1 MADNSIFSK
10 EVLDELTVSEGNSN
24 NVPVTVLGKTFAND
38 DERREYFRGEL
49 RKKLPELKKIDG
61 YPIGDD
67 DDIVNLS
74 DPPYYTACPN
84 PWINDFIKEWEADK
98 ARLQAEGKRTA
109 DFEVK
114 EPYSSDVTEGKNNPI
129 YNAHSYHTKV
139 PHPAIMRYI
148 LHYTQPGDIIFDG
161 FCGTGMTGVAAN
173 MCEHPSEEFKLK
185 IESESNVRWGKRNA
199 IQSDISPVASLIC
212 ANLNSPISQSDVF
225 ERIENIINDVELK
238 YGWLYKTKDSSGF
251 LHDINYVV
259 WSDVFVCPSCSN
271 KVVFYDAAVD
281 HSSGKVSDEFSC
293 PHCGTILTKRNA
305 KKSFST
311 LYDTILDSTISVQ
324 EKKPVFINYQSGK
337 KSYNKP
343 LNEEDIALIQ
353 KADEL
358 SKNFSI
364 TKDRMIDGAEGRRN
378 DRQGL
383 THVHHFYFSRSLI
396 IFEEIL
402 SRCNDKEI
410 RFLIN
415 SQLINVS
422 KLNRFR
428 PGVSFPYNP
437 LSGTLYIGSQIS
449 ESNVFVALKNKLK
462 RIKTL
467 IPEIGAKNITSDES
481 ATSVSIHNNSVDYIF
496 TDPPFGANIP
506 YSELNFIQESW
517 LRVKTNTEKEAIVN
531 QSYHKTLFDYQVLM
545 TESLKEFYRVLKP
558 GKWLTME
565 FSNTSAA
572 VWNSI
577 QNALQG
583 VGFIVANV
591 SALDKEQGSFKAVT
605 TPTAVKQD
613 LIISC
618 FKPTSELSD
627 LFKKSSDKA
636 DNVWDFVEELLEHLP
651 VHIKKD
657 NSTTAVV
664 ERSPKILF
672 DRLIA
677 YYVQKGYPVPLDAT
691 TFQKGVKERFVERD
705 GMYFTATQANEY
717 EEKKKDTAGF
727 NNLFVFIDSEAEGIE
742 WLKRKLAEGPKTY
755 SEIQP
760 EWMKDLRSPKKGDN
774 LPELMLILEE
784 NFIKEPDGKWRL
796 PNIQDDVDK
805 NQLRTKALLREFKLY
820 VEMASKPKAKI
831 KEVRVEAVRA
841 GFKDCY
847 IRKDFQTIVMVGDKI
862 PQNLLTEDEILL
874 QFYDIAVNH
883 I

>member
-1 MADNSIFSK
+1 MADDSIFSK
-10 EVLDELTVSEGNSN
+10 EILDALTVSEENSN
-24 NVPVTVLGKTFAND
+24 KGPVTVLGKTFAND
-38 DERREYFRGEL
+38 DERRTYFREEL
-49 RKKLPELKKIDG
+49 RKKLPELKKIEG
-61 YPIGDD
+61 FPIGAD

-98 ARLQAEGKRTA
+98 ARLQAEGKRKA
-109 DFEVK
+109 SFEVK
-114 EPYSSDVTEGKNNPI
+114 EPYSSDVSEGKNNPI
-129 YNAHSYHTKV
+129 YMAHAYHTKV

-148 LHYTQPGDIIFDG
+148 LHYTQPGDIVFDG

-173 MCEHPSEEFKLK
+173 MCGDENEVRNLN
-185 IESESNVRWGKRNA
+185 IGNNVKVGVRHSVC
-199 IQSDISPVASLIC
+199 SDLSPIASLI
-212 ANLNSPISQSDVF
+212 AASYNLSFDFKAFRKKASAILEQVESELGWMYETEVDGRKAKINYTIWSDVF
-225 ERIENIINDVELK
+225 ECPNCQHNIVLWDAAVDLGEGVIK
-238 YGWLYKTKDSSGF
+238 
-251 LHDINYVV
+251 
-259 WSDVFVCPSCSN
+259 DVFVCP
-271 KVVFYDAAVD
+271 
-281 HSSGKVSDEFSC
+281 
-293 PHCGTILTKRNA
+293 HCGQQCS
-305 KKSFST
+305 KKSMATVWESRF
-311 LYDTILDSTISVQ
+311 DTILNNVIRVNKKVPVRVNYTLDKRGEKDISSYDLELLQ
-324 EKKPVFINYQSGK
+324 KIEEYHIEKPFTDKLVDGYNTQQPIKSNGITYTHQFYSKRNFIYLSRVLELIGDNVLMKNWFTSVIQNASNMYKFRTDRKGGILNGTLFIPSLNIEQSPYRLLKDKIQDYTRINYLCRGM
-337 KSYNKP
+337 
-343 LNEEDIALIQ
+343 
-353 KADEL
+353 
-358 SKNFSI
+358 SI
-364 TKDRMIDGAEGRRN
+364 I
-378 DRQGL
+378 
-383 THVHHFYFSRSLI
+383 S
-396 IFEEIL
+396 
-402 SRCNDKEI
+402 
-410 RFLIN
+410 IN
-415 SQLINVS
+415 
-422 KLNRFR
+422 
-428 PGVSFPYNP
+428 
-437 LSGTLYIGSQIS
+437 
-449 ESNVFVALKNKLK
+449 
-462 RIKTL
+462 
-467 IPEIGAKNITSDES
+467 S
-481 ATSVSIHNNSVDYIF
+481 ATSILQMSNSSIDYIF
-496 TDPPFGANIP
+496 VDPPFGANIM
-506 YSELNFIQESW
+506 YSELSSIWESW
-517 LRVKTNTEKEAIVN
+517 LRVKTNNKEEAIINKV
-531 QSYHKTLFDYQVLM
+531 QQKTLFDYQNLM
-545 TESLKEFYRVLKP
+545 NRSLKEFYRVLKP

-591 SALDKEQGSFKAVT
+591 AALDKQQGSFKAVT

-618 FKPTSELSD
+618 FKPTSELTE
-627 LFKKSSDKA
+627 LFEKSSDKA
-636 DNVWDFVEELLEHLP
+636 DNVWEFVEELLEHLP

-677 YYVQKGYPVPLDAT
+677 YYVQKGYPVPLDAS
-691 TFQKGVKERFVERD
+691 TFQKGLKERFVERD

-760 EWMKDLRSPKKGDN
+760 EWMKDLRSPKKGDT
-774 LPELMLILEE
+774 LPELMQILDE

-805 NQLRTKALLREFKLY
+805 NQLRTKALLREFKIY
-820 VEMASKPKAKI
+820 VEQASKPKAKI
-831 KEVRVEAVRA
+831 NEIRVEAVRA

-883 I
+883 V